1 MVVGSGEGLPV
12 GVHLD
17 SASPAEVNLVFKALK
32 NVRVPRRRGRPR
44 TNPKRLIADRGYDSE
59 LIRRLLR
66 NQRTEPIIPYR
77 RSVKERRYDD
87 GRKLRRYRKRWKIER
102 LIAWLANFR
111 RLVVRYD
118 RNILMYQGFLHPAC
132 LIITLR
138 QF

>member
-1 MVVGSGEGLPV
+1 V

-17 SASPAEVNLVFKALK
+17 SASPAEVSLVFKALK
-32 NVRVPRRRGRPR
+32 AVKVPRPRGAPR
-44 TNPKRLIADRGYDSE
+44 TNPKRLIADRGYDSDFV
-59 LIRRLLR
+59 RRLLK
-66 NQRTEPIIPYR
+66 NQRTDPIIPYR
-77 RSVKERRYDD
+77 RSVKQRRYDD
-87 GRKLRRYRKRWKIER
+87 GRKLRRYRKRWKIES

-118 RNILMYQGFLHPAC
+118 RNILMYRGFFHLAC

>member
-17 SASPAEVNLVFKALK
+17 SASPAEVSLVFKALK
-32 NVRVPRRRGRPR
+32 TVRVPRHRGMPR
-44 TNPKRLIADRGYDSE
+44 TNPKRLIADRGYDSDFV
-59 LIRRLLR
+59 RRLLK

-77 RSVKERRYDD
+77 KSVKQRRYDD
-87 GRKLRRYRKRWKIER
+87 GRKLRRYRRRWKIER

-118 RNILMYQGFLHPAC
+118 RNILMYRGFFHLAC